1 MPGNETYFLKF
12 NNDEIFKWVIAAE
25 GHFRY
30 VTPDNEKGDLNCIV
44 KHLAEIEGHS
54 DEAISHSSIV
64 KDAETSMKYAQ
75 LRDKAKR
82 LRQQIMDDG
91 ISLNEGLKSIR
102 SLRGYFESFNPEYD
116 ISKCATCGSTEN
128 VYRIEKSLTMQS
140 GNSFQDWNLGE
151 MQRFKREKPLNY
163 RQTSS
168 RVGNYNMTKR
178 NDVLGIYG
186 AELVAKAA
194 EMGFTAIDRS
204 VGKLTAPIHER
215 PSVWLNMIGGIG
227 IPLVTLWRK
236 VRAPWDLPLIAGGGH
251 LFTKIVDYLREAI
264 SPGLGLGVT
273 GILET
278 PRIVYQPAAIVTT
291 GGNQRVHTRAPSIVV
306 GVGPSYSYAPYR
318 GP

>member
-1 MPGNETYFLKF
+1 MPGSEKYFLGF
-12 NNDEIFKWVIAAE
+12 NKDEIFKWILAAE

-30 VTPDNEKGDLNCIV
+30 VTSENKSEDRACIV
-44 KHLAEIEGHS
+44 KHLAEVEGHS
-54 DEAISHSSIV
+54 DEAVSHALIIQGEDVSV
-64 KDAETSMKYAQ
+64 KYAK
-75 LRDKAKR
+75 LRDMAKD
-82 LRQQIMDDG
+82 LRKRVQTSQL
-91 ISLNEGLKSIR
+91 SFSEGLIKIR
-102 SLRGYFESFNPEYD
+102 SLRSYFESFNPDYD
-116 ISKCATCGSTEN
+116 ISKCSTCGPKEN
-128 VYRIEKSLTMQS
+128 VYRIEKTLLMQS

-168 RVGNYNMTKR
+168 RVGYYDMTKR

-278 PRIVYQPAAIVTT
+278 PRIVYQPAAIVTA
-291 GGNQRVHTRAPSIVV
+291 GGNQRVHTRAPTIVV